1 MTKKPKGMETE
12 NRGHSARGNAT
23 GDTENK
29 HDDTP
34 RLVSVIDI
42 GSTAIRVVVAQI
54 HKDLTWTTVDRAS
67 RPLSL
72 GRDVFMTGY
81 LSTDSMR
88 DAVRILKSFKELLG
102 GWRIAPDDVRIIA
115 TAAIREAKNRDTFL
129 DRVQIRTGFRID
141 IVEGIEENHLTY
153 IAVQHAINDLRPQFA
168 RSSAMILEVG
178 GGTTEIMLLQRGRMV
193 GAHSLRI
200 GTLRVEQQVQPNLT
214 DSDRIEEYLRE
225 NIRVNREVLNTELR
239 LDRIRYFVAVGGD
252 ARIAAARVGHKEGEH
267 FSVIERE
274 RFDTFLRDLQR
285 RSLDECVRE
294 LRLTYTEVEGLVPA
308 LVTYK
313 LFMDATAAD
322 QLIVPDVSIREGV
335 LLNFTVGT
343 HHPMREEFSEQV
355 INSTVGLGRKYHF
368 DEHHGMHVAKLSVS
382 LFDQFSAEHGIEG
395 HGRLLLEVAA
405 IIHDIGN
412 FVRASGHHKHGQYII
427 ENSEIFGLSRSDIR
441 IVANVVRYHR
451 GGTPSSGHTNY
462 VSLRREH
469 RMLVLKLA
477 ALLRVADAL
486 DRGHVQRV
494 RSFQL
499 EQGDEDVVLHCEY
512 SGDISI
518 EEYGLRLK
526 GRLFEEVFGYGVTV
540 T

>member
-1 MTKKPKGMETE
+1 MAKH
-12 NRGHSARGNAT
+12 RDSAP
-23 GDTENK
+23 
-29 HDDTP
+29 TP
-34 RLVSVIDI
+34 PEAPRIVSVIDV
-42 GSTAIRVVVAQI
+42 GSTAIRMVVAEI
-54 HKDLTWTTVDRAS
+54 NADSSWTRVDRAS

-72 GRDVFMTGY
+72 GRDVFISGF
-81 LSTDSMR
+81 LSTESMR
-88 DAVRILKSFKELLG
+88 DAVAILKGFKELLA
-102 GWRIAPDDVRIIA
+102 GWKIQPDDVRVIA

-168 RSSAMILEVG
+168 RSSSMILEVG

-193 GAHSLRI
+193 AAHSLRI
-200 GTLRVEQQVQPNLT
+200 GTLRVEQQVQPNMP
-214 DSDRIEEYLRE
+214 DNDRIEEYLRE

-239 LDRIRYFVAVGGD
+239 LDRVKFFIAVGGD

-267 FSVIERE
+267 FSMIDRE
-274 RFDTFLRDLQR
+274 RFDGFLRDLQR
-285 RSLDECVRE
+285 RSMEECVRE
-294 LRLTYTEVEGLVPA
+294 LKLTYTEVEGLVPA
-308 LVTYK
+308 LLTYK
-313 LFMDATAAD
+313 LFMDATSAD

-335 LLNFTVGT
+335 LLNFAAGNRTG
-343 HHPMREEFSEQV
+343 MREEFSKQV
-355 INSTVGLGRKYHF
+355 LNSTIGIGRKYHF
-368 DEHHGMHVAKLSVS
+368 DESHGMHVAKLAVS
-382 LFDQFSAEHGIEG
+382 LFDQFAAEHGMDD
-395 HGRLLLEVAA
+395 HGRLLLEVSG

-412 FVRASGHHKHGQYII
+412 FIRASGHHKHGQYIV

-451 GGTPSSGHTNY
+451 GGAPATGHTAY
-462 VSLRREH
+462 ASLRREH

-477 ALLRVADAL
+477 AMLRVADAL

-494 RSFQL
+494 RGFRVEKREEEVIL
-499 EQGDEDVVLHCEY
+499 RCDY

-526 GRLFEEVFGYGVTV
+526 GRMFEEVFGYGVMAV
-540 T
+540 

>member
-1 MTKKPKGMETE
+1 MKKKAASSGHPETFQ
-12 NRGHSARGNAT
+12 SS
-23 GDTENK
+23 
-29 HDDTP
+29 P

-54 HKDLTWTTVDRAS
+54 NSDRSWTSVDRAS

-72 GRDVFMTGY
+72 GRDVFMTGF
-81 LSTDSMR
+81 LGTDSMR
-88 DAVRILKSFKELLG
+88 DAVRILKNFRELLA
-102 GWRIAPDDVRIIA
+102 GWQIAPDDVRVIA

-193 GAHSLRI
+193 AAHSLRI
-200 GTLRVEQQVQPNLT
+200 GTLRVEQQVQPSLT
-214 DSDRIEEYLRE
+214 DNDRIEEYLRE
-225 NIRVNREVLNTELR
+225 SIRVNREVLNTELR
-239 LDRIRYFVAVGGD
+239 LDRVRYFVAVGGD

-267 FSVIERE
+267 FSVIERQ
-274 RFDTFLRDLQR
+274 RFDGFLRDLQH

-294 LRLTYTEVEGLVPA
+294 LKLTYTEVEGLVPA
-308 LVTYK
+308 LLTYK
-313 LFMDATAAD
+313 LFMDATSAD

-335 LLNFTVGT
+335 LLNFAVGKQT
-343 HHPMREEFSEQV
+343 AMRAEFAEQV
-355 INSTVGLGRKYHF
+355 INSTIGLGRKFHF
-368 DEHHGMHVAKLSVS
+368 DESHGMHVAKLAVN
-382 LFDQFSAEHGIEG
+382 LFDQFAEEHGIDA

-405 IIHDIGN
+405 IVHDIGN
-412 FVRASGHHKHGQYII
+412 FIRASGHHKHGQYIV

-441 IVANVVRYHR
+441 VVANVVRYHR
-451 GGTPSSGHTNY
+451 GGNPSSGHTDY
-462 VSLRREH
+462 VSLRREQ

-494 RSFQL
+494 RTFQL
-499 EQGDEDVVLHCEY
+499 EQRDEEVILHCEY

-518 EEYGLRLK
+518 EEYGLRIK
-526 GRLFEEVFGYGVTV
+526 GRMFEEVFGYGVSV
-540 T
+540 V